1 MRLQYFAIGLL
12 ATVMA
17 SSASAQ
23 QAAAPAAAPDTPP
36 SVVFMS
42 ETDIMGLIEKAAA
55 DRKGDAPL
63 VSKPILPLAPYR
75 FSLEYR
81 PGTSAASIH
90 EKDAELL
97 IVLQGTG
104 EFVTGGKLV
113 DEERSNASNLRG
125 TSIADGDTQE
135 VVKGD
140 AMFVAAGVPHQI
152 IPSGGEPI
160 VLMTLHVPYPPTGWP
175 PAK

>member
-1 MRLQYFAIGLL
+1 MRLHYFAIGLL

-17 SSASAQ
+17 TSASAQ
-23 QAAAPAAAPDTPP
+23 QAAAPATPDAAP
-36 SVVFMS
+36 SVVFMNHA
-42 ETDIMGLIEKAAA
+42 DIMALIDQAKA
-55 DRKGDAPL
+55 DRKADAPL

-75 FSLEYR
+75 LSLEYR
-81 PGTSAASIH
+81 PGTSSASVH

-97 IVLQGTG
+97 IVLKGTG

-125 TSIADGDTQE
+125 SSIADGDTQE
-135 VVKGD
+135 VVEGD
-140 AMFVAAGVPHQI
+140 SMFVAAGVPHQI
-152 IPSGGEPI
+152 IPTGDEPI